1 MGLESSGILRGPES
15 DRTSVLG
22 EKRAEDAHRH
32 GRGTGRGGRLQALGG
47 LGETTPAAARRP
59 EGAGDWSDEH
69 APPPPTHCGGSVVFR

>member
-32 GRGTGRGGRLQALGG
+32 GRGTGRGGRLQAP
-47 LGETTPAAARRP
+47 GETTPAAAQHP
-59 EGAGDWSDEH
+59 EGAGDGSDEH